1 MGQVMHARQTMN
13 RIFTF
18 QSKSNK
24 QALAKQKKMDGSNM
38 FPCSYGLRV
47 KPLSKY
53 TELADLR

>member
-1 MGQVMHARQTMN
+1 MGQVTHAPQTMN
-13 RIFTF
+13 RIFKF

-24 QALAKQKKMDGSNM
+24 QAFAKQKKMDGSNM